1 MKREKNIQELW
12 NSYRRCNMC
21 IMGKLEEDRETE
33 EIFEVIKAENFPTF
47 MTDTKPQLQEAQRTS
62 SMINQ
67 KKKIHI

>member
-1 MKREKNIQELW
+1 
-12 NSYRRCNMC
+12 MC

-33 EIFEVIKAENFPTF
+33 EIFKVIKAENFPTF

-67 KKKIHI
+67 KKKNPHLSTSCSN